1 MIYSQFS
8 LPIQVLR
15 TDYGGEFTL
24 TKFNQFYANKGIIH
38 QVSCRHTPQQNGVAE
53 RKHRHLIQCALVLH
67 SELILPMPYWY
78 YVVSTAT
85 HVINRL
91 PTPNLSHKY
100 PWETLFHTPPHLT
113 HLIGCQCFPLL
124 TSYTTHKLHPK
135 TTSCV
140 FLGYPNNSKGYLC
153 FDPIAHRLYASRHV
167 LFNESVFPGLKHTSD
182 STNSQKSSKFSL
194 DIHSFPYIYAFTL
207 LCPLIPCKCATN
219 KG

>member
-1 MIYSQFS
+1 
-8 LPIQVLR
+8 
-15 TDYGGEFTL
+15 
-24 TKFNQFYANKGIIH
+24 
-38 QVSCRHTPQQNGVAE
+38 
-53 RKHRHLIQCALVLH
+53 
-67 SELILPMPYWY
+67 MPYWY

-124 TSYTTHKLHPK
+124 TSYTAHKLHPK

-153 FDPIAHRLYASRHV
+153 FDPIAHKLYALDMSCSMKVYSQV
-167 LFNESVFPGLKHTSD
+167 LNTHQILQIHKSLQSFLLIYTHFLTSML
-182 STNSQKSSKFSL
+182 SHFFVL
-194 DIHSFPYIYAFTL
+194 
-207 LCPLIPCKCATN
+207 
-219 KG
+219 